1 MVSFQD
7 ARDEAMEDDEAMEVR
22 SSLKSYG
29 GTSLIKKL
37 RIGAGRTFSIYGRY
51 YCS

>member
-22 SSLKSYG
+22 SSNNRHD
-29 GTSLIKKL
+29 IK
-37 RIGAGRTFSIYGRY
+37 FF
-51 YCS
+51 